1 MSLKIIRYKHYGGVM
16 TTDGEPTIIY
26 WSFFELSNGKVIE
39 TQYFD
44 YNNGNWNDLY
54 SYYTDCY
61 TFGEEFFD
69 WWDRYMADDYDRE
82 KMPKINKDEEELIEL
97 FWYKNIEK
105 KREIKTD
112 IILLK

>member
-54 SYYTDCY
+54 FTIQIAIHLVKNS
-61 TFGEEFFD
+61 
-69 WWDRYMADDYDRE
+69 
-82 KMPKINKDEEELIEL
+82 LIGGIDI
-97 FWYKNIEK
+97 WQMTMTEK
-105 KREIKTD
+105 KCQK
-112 IILLK
+112 

>member
-1 MSLKIIRYKHYGGVM
+1 MKYL
-16 TTDGEPTIIY
+16 
-26 WSFFELSNGKVIE
+26 
-39 TQYFD
+39 YFD

-69 WWDRYMADDYDRE
+69 WWDRYMSDEHERYE
-82 KMPKINKDEEELIEL
+82 MPKITKAEEEMIEL
-97 FWYKNIEK
+97 FWYKNIEE